1 MGVIGGIVHV
11 AVHVYIAKG
20 YADLAHRDVCRLFHV
35 DPRDKTMLRAVVRAF
50 GDPRQVI
57 ALEEAE
63 RPAPGP
69 GEVEI
74 RILRAA
80 INPSDLIPVT
90 GAYRSR
96 TTLPFVPGFEGVGEI
111 VRLGKGVRGRPCP
124 PLSCR
129 TSPPQGGRP
138 AGGEDGAQTATSA
151 MDETVLHPIS
161 PPEGEMSGRTEGG
174 EPLADATNGVSLS
187 LGQRVLPIGA
197 SGLWQQYLI
206 RPADRCFA
214 LPDDLSDDQ
223 AAMAYV
229 NPLTAFRLVDAVREH
244 FGTAAG
250 QRVGVT
256 AAASAIGKM
265 LLVLLAEAGFQP
277 VALVRS
283 ATTAQRLAE
292 SFSGEIVAQAPLP
305 PLDAVLDAVGGEP
318 GNGLFR
324 HIRRGGAFVQ
334 YGALSGAQL
343 DPMLVAARRDEVAF
357 SFLWLRNW
365 VHSAPR
371 AAIEAAFERS
381 FAGIRAGH
389 LGSAVDG
396 VFALSELPA
405 ALARQDDTARTGKL
419 LLAP

>member
-1 MGVIGGIVHV
+1 MEGAAGFAHEIDRVVAVPLRPMAPEAGDGGFGMGIIGGIVHM

-57 ALEEAE
+57 ALEEAA

-111 VRLGKGVRGRPCP
+111 VRVGDGVTGF
-124 PLSCR
+124 
-129 TSPPQGGRP
+129 
-138 AGGEDGAQTATSA
+138 
-151 MDETVLHPIS
+151 
-161 PPEGEMSGRTEGG
+161 
-174 EPLADATNGVSLS
+174 S
-187 LGQRVLPIGA
+187 LGQRVLLIGA

-206 RPADRCFA
+206 RPVERCFA
-214 LPDDLSDDQ
+214 VPDDLSDDQ
-223 AAMAYV
+223 ATMAYV
-229 NPLTAFRLVDAVREH
+229 NPLTAFRLVDALAEH
-244 FGTAAG
+244 FGRTDG
-250 QRVGVT
+250 QRVGIT

-265 LLVLLAEAGFQP
+265 LLVLLAEAGFHP

-283 ATTAQRLAE
+283 VATAQRLTE

-371 AAIEAAFERS
+371 PAIEAAFARS

-389 LGSAVDG
+389 LGSAVDS

-405 ALARQDDTARTGKL
+405 ALARQDDPARTGKL
-419 LLAP
+419 LIAP

>member
-1 MGVIGGIVHV
+1 
-11 AVHVYIAKG
+11 
-20 YADLAHRDVCRLFHV
+20 
-35 DPRDKTMLRAVVRAF
+35 MLRAVVRAF

-63 RPAPGP
+63 RLAPGP

-111 VRLGKGVRGRPCP
+111 VRLGEGVRGQPYP

-174 EPLADATNGVSLS
+174 EPLAQATNGVGLS

-214 LPDDLSDDQ
+214 VPDDLSDDQ

-244 FGTAAG
+244 FGTAMG

-283 ATTAQRLAE
+283 QATAQRLAE
-292 SFSGEIVAQAPLP
+292 SFSGEILVHAA

-371 AAIEAAFERS
+371 PTIEAAFARS

-396 VFALSELPA
+396 VFALSDLQA
-405 ALARQDDTARTGKL
+405 ALARQDDPLRTGKL

>member
-1 MGVIGGIVHV
+1 MEGAAGFAHKIDRVVPSPGPVAPKAGDGGLGMGVIGGIVHV
-11 AVHVYIAKG
+11 AVHVYIAEG
-20 YADLAHRDVCRLFHV
+20 YPDLAHRDVCRLFHV

-50 GDPRQVI
+50 GDPLQVI

-63 RPAPGP
+63 RAPPGP
-69 GEVEI
+69 GEVEV

-80 INPSDLIPVT
+80 INPSDLIPIT

-96 TTLPFVPGFEGVGEI
+96 TTLPLVPGFEGVGEI
-111 VRLGKGVRGRPCP
+111 VRLGEGVRGQPYP
-124 PLSCR
+124 PL
-129 TSPPQGGRP
+129 
-138 AGGEDGAQTATSA
+138 
-151 MDETVLHPIS
+151 
-161 PPEGEMSGRTEGG
+161 SGRTEGG
-174 EPLADATNGVSLS
+174 EPLTEATNGAGFA

-214 LPDDLSDDQ
+214 VPDDLSDDQ

-229 NPLTAFRLVDAVREH
+229 NPLTAFRLVDAIREH

-256 AAASAIGKM
+256 AAASAIGRM
-265 LLVLLAEAGFQP
+265 LLVLLAEVGFQP

-283 ATTAQRLAE
+283 PATAQRLAK

-305 PLDAVLDAVGGEP
+305 PLDAVFDAVGGEP

-334 YGALSGAQL
+334 YGALSGVQL

-371 AAIEAAFERS
+371 AAIEEAFARS
-381 FAGIRAGH
+381 FSGIRAGH
-389 LGSAVDG
+389 LGSAVDS
-396 VFALSELPA
+396 VFSLSELSA
-405 ALARQDDTARTGKL
+405 ALARQDDPARTGKL
-419 LLAP
+419 LIAP

>member
-1 MGVIGGIVHV
+1 
-11 AVHVYIAKG
+11 
-20 YADLAHRDVCRLFHV
+20 
-35 DPRDKTMLRAVVRAF
+35 MLRAVVRAF

-63 RPAPGP
+63 RVPPGP

-80 INPSDLIPVT
+80 INPSDLIPIT

-111 VRLGKGVRGRPCP
+111 LRLGEGV
-124 PLSCR
+124 
-129 TSPPQGGRP
+129 
-138 AGGEDGAQTATSA
+138 AGF
-151 MDETVLHPIS
+151 
-161 PPEGEMSGRTEGG
+161 
-174 EPLADATNGVSLS
+174 S

-197 SGLWQQYLI
+197 SGLWQRYLI
-206 RPADRCFA
+206 RPAERCFVV
-214 LPDDLSDDQ
+214 PDDLSDDQ

-229 NPLTAFRLVDAVREH
+229 NPLTAFRLVDAVRMH
-244 FGTAAG
+244 FGNTTG

-265 LLVLLAEAGFQP
+265 LLVLLAESGFQP

-283 ATTAQRLAE
+283 LATAQRLAE

-343 DPMLVAARRDEVAF
+343 DPMLVAARRDAVAF

-371 AAIEAAFERS
+371 AAIEDAFARS

-389 LGSAVDG
+389 LGSAVDS
-396 VFALSELPA
+396 VFALSDLQA
-405 ALARQDDTARTGKL
+405 ALARQDDPLRVGKL

>member
-1 MGVIGGIVHV
+1 
-11 AVHVYIAKG
+11 
-20 YADLAHRDVCRLFHV
+20 
-35 DPRDKTMLRAVVRAF
+35 MLRAVVRAF
-50 GDPRQVI
+50 GDPRQAI
-57 ALEEAE
+57 QLEEAE

-96 TTLPFVPGFEGVGEI
+96 TALPFVPGFEGVGEI
-111 VRLGKGVRGRPCP
+111 VRLGDSV
-124 PLSCR
+124 
-129 TSPPQGGRP
+129 
-138 AGGEDGAQTATSA
+138 
-151 MDETVLHPIS
+151 
-161 PPEGEMSGRTEGG
+161 SG
-174 EPLADATNGVSLS
+174 LAV
-187 LGQRVLPIGA
+187 GQRVLPIGA
-197 SGLWQQYLI
+197 SGLWQQYLV

-214 LPDDLSDDQ
+214 VPGDLSDDQ

-229 NPLTAFRLVDAVREH
+229 NPLTAFRLVDAVCVH
-244 FGTAAG
+244 FGGASG

-265 LLVLLAEAGFQP
+265 LLVLLAEAGFHP

-283 ATTAQRLAE
+283 AATAGRLAE
-292 SFSGEIVAQAPLP
+292 SFSGEIATEPLL
-305 PLDAVLDAVGGEP
+305 LDAVLDAVGGEP
-318 GNGLFR
+318 GNALFR
-324 HIRRGGAFVQ
+324 HLRKGGAFVQ

-371 AAIEAAFERS
+371 AEIETAFARS
-381 FAGIRAGH
+381 FSGIRAGH
-389 LGSAVDG
+389 LRSSVDT
-396 VFALSELPA
+396 VFPLSDLSA
-405 ALARQDDTARTGKL
+405 ALARQDDPSRSGKL
-419 LLAP
+419 LIAP

>member
-1 MGVIGGIVHV
+1 MEGAAGFAHEINRIGHAHRSVAPEAGDGGFGMGVIGGIVHV
-11 AVHVYIAKG
+11 AVHVYIAEG
-20 YADLAHRDVCRLFHV
+20 YPDVAHRDVCRLFHV

-57 ALEEAE
+57 QLEEAE
-63 RPAPGP
+63 RLAPGP

-74 RILRAA
+74 RIRRAA

-111 VRLGKGVRGRPCP
+111 VRLGDDVTG
-124 PLSCR
+124 
-129 TSPPQGGRP
+129 
-138 AGGEDGAQTATSA
+138 
-151 MDETVLHPIS
+151 
-161 PPEGEMSGRTEGG
+161 
-174 EPLADATNGVSLS
+174 LAI
-187 LGQRVLPIGA
+187 GQRVLPIGA
-197 SGLWQQYLI
+197 SGLWQQCLI
-206 RPADRCFA
+206 RPAERCFA
-214 LPDDLSDDQ
+214 VPDDLSDDQ
-223 AAMAYV
+223 AAMVYV
-229 NPLTAFRLVDAVREH
+229 NPLTAFRLVDALAEH
-244 FGTAAG
+244 FGRTGG
-250 QRVGVT
+250 QRVGIT

-283 ATTAQRLAE
+283 AATAGRLAE
-292 SFSGEIVAQAPLP
+292 SFSGEIVAHAPLP

-343 DPMLVAARRDEVAF
+343 DPMLVAARREEVAF

-365 VHSAPR
+365 VHAAPR
-371 AAIEAAFERS
+371 AEIETAFARS

-389 LGSAVDG
+389 LGSGIDA
-396 VFALSELPA
+396 VFALSDLPA
-405 ALARQDDTARTGKL
+405 ALARQDDPSRVGKL
-419 LLAP
+419 LIAP